1 VLGAEAPTISP
12 ASLDKGRHRLAETVA
27 GGPPDAKKALLRPWS
42 MKSGWTPQGGAGF
55 FRVPIGPVIAD
66 APDQQGKV

>member
-1 VLGAEAPTISP
+1 M
-12 ASLDKGRHRLAETVA
+12 AETVA